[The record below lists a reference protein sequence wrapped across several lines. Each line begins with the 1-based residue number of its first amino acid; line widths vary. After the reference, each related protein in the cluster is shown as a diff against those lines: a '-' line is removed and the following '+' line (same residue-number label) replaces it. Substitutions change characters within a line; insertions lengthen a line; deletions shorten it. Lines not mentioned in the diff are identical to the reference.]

1 MRMAGASL
9 AVLPDSQSTFPIKFV
24 MLNIALASAAT
35 AGATLLMFSIGGTG
49 IVTPTN
55 HSEPGSLVLYG
66 LGLFAIA
73 ILARRL
79 PSRSRT

>member
-1 MRMAGASL
+1 
-9 AVLPDSQSTFPIKFV
+9 

-35 AGATLLMFSIGGTG
+35 AGATLLMFSTGGNS
-49 IVTPTN
+49 IVTPVN

-79 PSRSRT
+79 PNRSRS